1 MFTVAF
7 AALGLL
13 CLYIFWVV
21 YLCVFTKKIRLY
33 RTEKVPRCDCPAE
46 IHRRGKR
53 VLAGA
58 GILVVIFICLGA
70 GMCVWQSRALFFTHE
85 VSSELHRAFAVIGGL
100 AAIFV
105 YFAFVLAAVFLS
117 TVLVLFSVGL
127 VLVWTC
133 ERMMAN
139 NETIPEYI
147 ASIVTF
153 VAIGQIILAVLGV
166 WFVLHSMYGA
176 VLL

>member
-1 MFTVAF
+1 MIWPMATNVT
-7 AALGLL
+7 
-13 CLYIFWVV
+13 I
-21 YLCVFTKKIRLY
+21 
-33 RTEKVPRCDCPAE
+33 
-46 IHRRGKR
+46 
-53 VLAGA
+53 
-58 GILVVIFICLGA
+58 
-70 GMCVWQSRALFFTHE
+70 VWQSRALFFTHE

-147 ASIVTF
+147 ASMINDPKDIKTQQTQCRKSRRKHLIHTS
-153 VAIGQIILAVLGV
+153 IGNKFATK
-166 WFVLHSMYGA
+166 S
-176 VLL
+176 